1 MHKHHGTRHRIR
13 CGRRDLNGS
22 LNRERVFNRVHDI
35 FPYVMRRL
43 IWIIFASRKLENVAP
58 SWNRIVPISIH
69 IYIFHRDEGIEG
81 LKVSK
86 RFEKRSTISFDLKI
100 FHYHQ
105 RINKTLLL
113 LPASSST
120 VVNPSSKSIRSL
132 SANIHPEFRPEWNFN
147 LSRERP
153 NRQSQA
159 PDTTLPRRLEGG
171 GHSHVHFWLPFSS
184 NAETPPFFA
193 RPNFLRRRN
202 SNINSFQF
210 STPLSINLSGPFDT
224 YGDKRGKGGGG
235 ESVKGVR

>member
-81 LKVSK
+81 LKISK
-86 RFEKRSTISFDLKI
+86 RLEKRSTISFDLKI

>member
-58 SWNRIVPISIH
+58 SWNQIVPISTR
-69 IYIFHRDEGIEG
+69 IYISPRWRDRRPKNIQTFRKKKYN
-81 LKVSK
+81 LV
-86 RFEKRSTISFDLKI
+86 
-100 FHYHQ
+100 HQ